1 MMGYATVQNL
11 PRPVHTY
18 EHAKRLHD
26 QSTPIRGRSPEI
38 RPLGARRDAST
49 YHVQMDGDAVQ
60 FVLYRTPVI
69 VYYPDNTI
77 EVKTD
82 GWSSISTH
90 QTLSWVLDLKVN
102 GAKAR
107 GKTVITM
114 ADGSKHIIDN
124 KSSLLLKKE
133 EGMAGSKHL
142 QVINPQKLMGY
153 RINRKRMNEVRSQY
167 SEFTKYMKGFV
178 SLRTYE
184 ETRQQYGRTYTHQA
198 ISYSVGEAVDLIGR
212 EFRVPNAKLSHKG
225 YYLASFNYFLLDKL
239 PNEVGYSSSYNPNVT
254 GLKDLTEHYNKHT
267 PEFLALCRNGQSE
280 DVKHTSF
287 HKAMMILLATE
298 ENYGNGWI
306 SANDEDLTNVR
317 TIKNPHSIARFE
329 DIIKRYHRHEVLDC
343 IECQANALPDPT
355 YALWMENK

>member
-1 MMGYATVQNL
+1 MN
-11 PRPVHTY
+11 
-18 EHAKRLHD
+18 
-26 QSTPIRGRSPEI
+26 
-38 RPLGARRDAST
+38 
-49 YHVQMDGDAVQ
+49 GDAVE
-60 FVLYRTPVI
+60 FVCYKTPI
-69 VYYPDNTI
+69 ITYHPDNTI

-82 GWSSISTH
+82 GWSSVSTH
-90 QTLSWVLDLKVN
+90 QMLSWVLNLDVN
-102 GAKAR
+102 GSR
-107 GKTVITM
+107 GGGKTVITM

-133 EGMAGSKHL
+133 EGMAGAKHL

-184 ETRQQYGRTYTHQA
+184 ETRQLGHRTYTHQA

-225 YYLASFNYFLLDKL
+225 YYLSNFNYFLLDKL
-239 PNEVGYSSSYNPNVT
+239 PNEIRYMHTYNPNVT
-254 GLKDLTEHYNKHT
+254 VLKDLTEHYNKHT
-267 PEFLALCRNGQSE
+267 FEFLALCANDQPE
-280 DVKHTSF
+280 DARHTNY
-287 HKAMMILLATE
+287 HKAMMILLSTE
-298 ENYGNGWI
+298 GNYGNGWI

-317 TIKNPHSIARFE
+317 TVKEPNFVGRFE
-329 DIIKRYHRHEVLDC
+329 GIIKRYHRHEVLDC